1 MITTL
6 KSLRQKHLN
15 IILAYMFSLH
25 NIPHAKKQQHIEDQN
40 ERLPALISEPYE
52 DEEDLV
58 FDPARHKIEF
68 LTYFYKDSQD
78 PSIKEVCKCKHMN
91 QL

>member
-1 MITTL
+1 MC
-6 KSLRQKHLN
+6 
-15 IILAYMFSLH
+15 AVV
-25 NIPHAKKQQHIEDQN
+25 PHRRAGGRPATD
-40 ERLPALISEPYE
+40 ERLPALISAPYE

-58 FDPARHKIEF
+58 FDPARHQIEL

-78 PSIKEVCKCKHMN
+78 PSRKEVCKCKHMN

>member
-1 MITTL
+1 MY
-6 KSLRQKHLN
+6 SLSN
-15 IILAYMFSLH
+15 V
-25 NIPHAKKQQHIEDQN
+25 PHAKKQQHIEDQDK
-40 ERLPALISEPYE
+40 RLPALISAPHE

-58 FDPARHKIEF
+58 FDPARHRIER

-78 PSIKEVCKCKHMN
+78 PSRNEVCKCKHMN